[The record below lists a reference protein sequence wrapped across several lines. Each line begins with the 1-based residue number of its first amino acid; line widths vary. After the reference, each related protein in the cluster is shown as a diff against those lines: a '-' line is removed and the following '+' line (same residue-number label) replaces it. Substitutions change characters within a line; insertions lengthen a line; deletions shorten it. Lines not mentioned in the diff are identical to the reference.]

1 MAAEVLGAD
10 RPTFML
16 TKKELSSDKIKIHP
30 TTKISGDL
38 IILLLL
44 FSKIHVRDTQMQATG
59 LLTRIT
65 DQVK

>member
-10 RPTFML
+10 RPISMVI
-16 TKKELSSDKIKIHP
+16 KKELSSDKSKLHP
-30 TTKISGDL
+30 TTKISGDP